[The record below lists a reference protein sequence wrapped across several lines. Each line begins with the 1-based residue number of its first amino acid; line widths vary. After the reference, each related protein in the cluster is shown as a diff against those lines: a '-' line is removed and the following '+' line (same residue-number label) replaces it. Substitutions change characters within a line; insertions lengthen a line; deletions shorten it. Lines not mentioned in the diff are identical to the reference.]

1 MAKKVEPEDGILI
14 DAAKTSG
21 TTVGKVDAL
30 VGVDA
35 PPRQPKNPKVL
46 KLQKKN
52 KSRLP
57 RKEKKALKKAASL
70 TA

>member
-1 MAKKVEPEDGILI
+1 MAKKVEPGDGILI
-14 DAAKTSG
+14 DAAKTLG
-21 TTVGKVDAL
+21 TAVGKVAAL

-35 PPRQPKNPKVL
+35 PPRQPKTPKVL